1 KALKKRLRRKNL
13 ITTQLLRCD
22 VTRSK
27 TPSKTAK
34 NKEKRYNRLIT
45 KVLTQN
51 RVKSLIFAFLRAR
64 ESLIENIQF

>member
-1 KALKKRLRRKNL
+1 MALLECVLGRFGVQRS
-13 ITTQLLRCD
+13 LRCD